1 MKKQKNPKK
10 IILGITGSF
19 GTGKSTVCQL
29 LAASGAKVI
38 DADLISYKL
47 LQPRQPGYRKVVDF
61 FGSRIL
67 KKNKAINR
75 QVLGK
80 IVFDDQRLLKALDRM
95 MHPLIISEIKKQISR
110 AKSKLVVV
118 DAPLLFET
126 GLADLFDQIVVVKAG
141 RQKQFSRLLEKTALS
156 KADIVKRLNT
166 QMPLSIKIRKADFV
180 IDNSSTIEKTRK
192 QVEYLRR
199 NLWKS

>member
-10 IILGITGSF
+10 IVLGVTGSF

-47 LQPRQPGYRKVVDF
+47 LQPRQPGYRKVVNF
-61 FGSRIL
+61 FGERIL
-67 KKNKAINR
+67 KRNKAIDR
-75 QVLGK
+75 QVLGA
-80 IVFDDQRLLKALDRM
+80 IVFDDPRLLKALNKLI
-95 MHPLIISEIKKQISR
+95 HPLVIAEIKKQISR
-110 AKSKLVVV
+110 VKCKLAVV

-126 GLADLFDQIVVVKAG
+126 KLADLFDQIVVVKAD
-141 RQKQFSRLLEKTALS
+141 RKKQFSRLLERTTLS

-166 QMPLSIKIRKADFV
+166 QMPLSAKIRKADFV
-180 IDNSSTIEKTRK
+180 IDNSSTIEKTKK

>member
-1 MKKQKNPKK
+1 MKKQRNPKK

-29 LAASGAKVI
+29 LSASGAKAI

-67 KKNKAINR
+67 KKNKAIDR
-75 QVLGK
+75 RALGK
-80 IVFDDQRLLKALDRM
+80 IVFDDPRLLKALDKI
-95 MHPLIISEIKKQISR
+95 MHPLIIAEIKKQISR
-110 AKSKLVVV
+110 ATSKLVVV

-126 GLADLFDQIVVVKAG
+126 GLSDLFDQIVVVKAD
-141 RQKQFSRLLEKTALS
+141 RKKQFSRLLERTTLS
-156 KADIVKRLNT
+156 KMDIVKRLNT
-166 QMPLSIKIRKADFV
+166 QMPLSAKIRKADFV
-180 IDNSSTIEKTRK
+180 IDNSSTMEKTRK

>member
-1 MKKQKNPKK
+1 MKKLKNPKK
-10 IILGITGSF
+10 LVLGITGSF

-29 LAASGAKVI
+29 LAAEGAKVI
-38 DADLISYKL
+38 DADLISNKL
-47 LQPRQPGYRKVVDF
+47 LQPAHPGYRKVVNF
-61 FGSRIL
+61 FGERIL
-67 KKNKAINR
+67 KTNRAIDR
-75 QVLGK
+75 QALGK
-80 IVFDDQRLLKALDRM
+80 IVFEDQRLLKSLNRI
-95 MHPLIISEIKKQISR
+95 MHPLIIAEIKKQISR
-110 AKSKLVVV
+110 TKFKLVAV

-141 RQKQFSRLLEKTALS
+141 RQKQFTRLLERTTLS

-166 QMPLSIKIRKADFV
+166 QMPLSAKIRKADFV
-180 IDNSSTIEKTRK
+180 IDNSGTMERTKK